1 MSVSFIL
8 NVCRCL
14 SIKEAI
20 TWQEIPVFFFFLLKY
35 VEGSVLA
42 GRALFLLSLYVFIYY
57 YYFNS
62 YLFLNSEPTEPTLLW
77 PHRPTEVTLTLGL
90 I

>member
-20 TWQEIPVFFFFLLKY
+20 TWQEIPVFFFSFSSMWKVQFWQEGPSFYFL
-35 VEGSVLA
+35 
-42 GRALFLLSLYVFIYY
+42 FM
-57 YYFNS
+57 
-62 YLFLNSEPTEPTLLW
+62 YLFIIIILIDTDFWTVNPLSPRYSDPTVLLRW
-77 PHRPTEVTLTLGL
+77 L
-90 I
+90 